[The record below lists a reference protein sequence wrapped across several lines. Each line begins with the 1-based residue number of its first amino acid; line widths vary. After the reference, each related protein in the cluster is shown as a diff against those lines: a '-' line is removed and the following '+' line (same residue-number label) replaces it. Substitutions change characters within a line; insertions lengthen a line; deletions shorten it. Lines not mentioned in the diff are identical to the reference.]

1 MPKDEIIEE
10 IKKASK
16 ELAESQKKTE
26 KEITEL
32 TESQKKTNEE
42 ITKLTEKTDKEIAD
56 LGKEVNKV
64 NKMVGKLTNGWGK
77 FVEGLVTPSIPVIFK
92 KLGVDI
98 FSLSQRTKR
107 YKDGK
112 ELKIDILCLGKGK
125 DGKDVVIVSE
135 VKSELSSQDINEFLK
150 DLSEFKNFF
159 SEYKDRKVIGV
170 VAGMRCDGGVE
181 RYAERAGLYILVPS
195 GEVMKL
201 LNKEDFEPRV
211 W

>member
-1 MPKDEIIEE
+1 MS
-10 IKKASK
+10 SK
-16 ELAESQKKTE
+16 EF
-26 KEITEL
+26 KEIWGILERVAKQQEEL
-32 TESQKKTNEE
+32 NKWQIEANRRQDRIDQE
-42 ITKLTEKTDKEIAD
+42 IDKVNKEID
-56 LGKEVNKV
+56 KV
-64 NKMVGKLTNGWGK
+64 NKMVGKLTDGWGK

-112 ELKIDILCLGKGK
+112 ELEIDILCLGKDK

-135 VKSELSSQDINEFLK
+135 VKSELSSQDINEFLE

-170 VAGMRCDGGVE
+170 VAGMRCGEGVE

-195 GEVMKL
+195 GKVMKL
-201 LNKEDFEPRV
+201 LNKEEFEPRV